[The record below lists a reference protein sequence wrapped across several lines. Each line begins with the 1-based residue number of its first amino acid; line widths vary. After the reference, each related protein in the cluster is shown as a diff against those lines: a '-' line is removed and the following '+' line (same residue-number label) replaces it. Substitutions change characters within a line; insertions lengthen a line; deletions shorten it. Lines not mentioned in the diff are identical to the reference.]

1 MSKSNNPSRSSN
13 NPSRLNGGVSLVRSD
28 KSESREASTWRTPSP
43 VSPLVSAA
51 VAGEDGY
58 GNLRLSPDQED
69 MLVNEAKEREPTADI
84 HRRLVGLTGQA
95 GVSSLLGVP
104 FDRRITEDYEGDDG
118 YDIAVPCKGRSDP
131 LRIEVK
137 TTENWSSPERT
148 VSSEKINKADY
159 FVLCSTHAPGRN
171 VDIVGYIE
179 RPLLK
184 QQGKAYGRDGYL
196 LAPEYLR
203 PIGNVELRPD
213 DFRAAMKGSRR
224 RYH

>member
-1 MSKSNNPSRSSN
+1 M
-13 NPSRLNGGVSLVRSD
+13 NGGVSLVRPD
-28 KSESREASTWRTPSP
+28 KSESREASTWRAPSP
-43 VSPLVSAA
+43 VGLLVSAA
-51 VAGEDGY
+51 VAGEEGY
-58 GNLRLSPDQED
+58 GKLRLNSNQRN
-69 MLVNEAKEREPTADI
+69 MLANEAKEREPTASY

-118 YDIAVPCKGRSDP
+118 YDIAVPCKGQSNP

-148 VSSEKINKADY
+148 VSSEKIDKADY
-159 FVLCSTHAPGRN
+159 FVLCSTHAPGRD

-184 QQGKAYGRDGYL
+184 QHGKAYGRDGYL

-203 PIGNVELRPD
+203 PIGKVKLGPD

-224 RYH
+224 RYHSSKGR